1 MRNSLAYRAGVTR
14 GISAPSHRRFF
25 SGFGTAFSLGARHR
39 LEDGAVVQEE
49 TALHVA
55 VRHFGS
61 TPSVSTQIATLRQLL
76 LAWPED
82 DDASGMGM
90 AARFAAVAQVRP
102 VVTARCASSR
112 C

>member
-25 SGFGTAFSLGARHR
+25 SGFSTAFSLGARHR

-61 TPSVSTQIATLRQLL
+61 TPSVSTQIATLRRLL

-82 DDASGMGM
+82 DDVSGMGM